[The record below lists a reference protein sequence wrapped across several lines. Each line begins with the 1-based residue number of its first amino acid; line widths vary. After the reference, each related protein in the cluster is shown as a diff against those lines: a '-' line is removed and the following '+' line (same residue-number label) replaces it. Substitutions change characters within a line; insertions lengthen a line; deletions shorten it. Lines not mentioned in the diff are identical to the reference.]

1 MDHESA
7 IKYYQYYYFK
17 TVISTTVIVAQS
29 RTSNHSVF
37 KTKCYTIE
45 NNGKK
50 LSEKHSKTNKGGFSL
65 P

>member
-1 MDHESA
+1 MLLGGCLFFGLFSLQFA
-7 IKYYQYYYFK
+7 CFL
-17 TVISTTVIVAQS
+17 TTVIVAQL

-50 LSEKHSKTNKGGFSL
+50 RSEKHSKTNKEGFSL